1 METKQFKE
9 DFEKFKKEFSE
20 SKFWHKLQQFG
31 RSAGI
36 KVTYSALL
44 LYYLIKDEHVPVTT
58 KAVLIG
64 ALGYFIFPID
74 IIPDVIPILGFADD
88 LAVLLYAITEASK
101 YITEEIQEKAKIKLT
116 DWFGKFDESE
126 VEDIDSKINRN

>member
-20 SKFWHKLQQFG
+20 SKFWHKLQKFG

-44 LYYLIKDEHVPVTT
+44 LYYLVKDEHVPITT

-101 YITEEIQEKAKIKLT
+101 YITVEIQEKAKIKLT

-126 VEDIDSKINRN
+126 VEDIDSKINKK